1 MNHSERKR
9 TMFTILLYV
18 AGGLLV
24 LLIGLAIFV
33 QTRSGEFHVARSMQI
48 DAPPEVIFPHVNN
61 LAAWE
66 AWSPFEK
73 LDPNMTKSLEGPSE
87 GVGSVYRW
95 SGNSQAGAGST
106 TIVDSVPNQL
116 VQMDLHMTTPMK
128 CQNEVRFTFEPK
140 DGGTLV
146 TWDMRGPIGFG
157 GKCVHLVIDCDKMCG
172 DQFTEGLTN
181 LKEIAENEAKTP
193 ATSP

>member
-1 MNHSERKR
+1 ML
-9 TMFTILLYV
+9 TTILYV

-33 QTRSGEFHVARSMQI
+33 QTRSGEFHVARSLKI
-48 DAPPEVIFPHVNN
+48 DAPPEAIFPHVNN
-61 LAAWE
+61 LAAWK

-73 LDPNMTKSLEGPSE
+73 VDPNMSKSLEGPAE
-87 GVGSVYRW
+87 GVGAVYRW
-95 SGNSQAGAGST
+95 SGNSRAGAGST

-116 VQMDLHMTTPMK
+116 VQIELKMTAPMN
-128 CQNEVRFTFEPK
+128 CLNDVRFTFEPQ

-146 TWDMRGPIGFG
+146 TWDMRGPIGFF
-157 GKCVHLVIDCDKMCG
+157 GKCLHMVINCDKMCG

-181 LKEIAENEAKTP
+181 LKEIAESEAKAP
-193 ATSP
+193 ATST